1 MSASSVGA
9 EVEVEAEVVS
19 VVVDGE
25 LVEVVEV
32 EVEVEEESGV
42 SPTTEPAG
50 AEGSG
55 WTEPPGRL
63 AG

>member
-1 MSASSVGA
+1 MSASSVGE
-9 EVEVEAEVVS
+9 EVEVSVGS

-25 LVEVVEV
+25 LVEVVDV
-32 EVEVEEESGV
+32 EVEVEEESGA

-55 WTEPPGRL
+55 WLEPPGRL